1 MIRQNYSPC
10 LIDNT
15 ILYISFFESVESG
28 FIRSTMS
35 LLEKFFRINLF
46 MIDKYG
52 FSVSRYGLLGPFHWS
67 DNVGIEKDK
76 RYRKKDRHTIKP

>member
-15 ILYISFFESVESG
+15 ILYISFFESAEIG
-28 FIRSTMS
+28 FIRSTIS

-46 MIDKYG
+46 MIDIYG
-52 FSVSRYGLLGPFHWS
+52 FSNSTCRFGATITTNSPFGVFFL
-67 DNVGIEKDK
+67 NQIYVL
-76 RYRKKDRHTIKP
+76 